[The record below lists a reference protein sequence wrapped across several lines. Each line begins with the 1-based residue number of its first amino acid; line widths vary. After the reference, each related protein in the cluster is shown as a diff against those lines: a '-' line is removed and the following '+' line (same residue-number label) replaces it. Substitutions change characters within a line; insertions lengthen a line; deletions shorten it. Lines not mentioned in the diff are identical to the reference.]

1 MANIQVQGT
10 RTLKMLFSGDKDL
23 FEELFTEEKVLDLT
37 YQAFFKEDDFKKYII
52 IFFLKLDTFK
62 TEIDTPFQLVIDF
75 MVEFSIDEEITKEF
89 KESNFV
95 KINSPAIG
103 YPYLRACISNLLI
116 NNGYNSVHLPSINF
130 VGSHEKIFKGVVD
143 ILDE

>member
-75 MVEFSIDEEITKEF
+75 II
-89 KESNFV
+89 
-95 KINSPAIG
+95 
-103 YPYLRACISNLLI
+103 
-116 NNGYNSVHLPSINF
+116 H
-130 VGSHEKIFKGVVD
+130 
-143 ILDE
+143 

>member
-52 IFFLKLDTFK
+52 IFVQ
-62 TEIDTPFQLVIDF
+62 I
-75 MVEFSIDEEITKEF
+75 
-89 KESNFV
+89 
-95 KINSPAIG
+95 
-103 YPYLRACISNLLI
+103 
-116 NNGYNSVHLPSINF
+116 
-130 VGSHEKIFKGVVD
+130 
-143 ILDE
+143 